1 MRLLLLSLLL
11 WGCSNSPTIIEIS
24 NPAEDQGKYPRLFTD
39 NSGTVF
45 MSWMKSVGD
54 STRLYYSAYKESN
67 WSDPFE
73 VAASDAWFVNWA
85 DYPSIIGYDGN
96 ATAAHWLSKTEGG
109 TYSYDVTIAHYE
121 NNFGNYFVPH
131 SDGTSTEHGFVSMHP
146 LTDST
151 YHAVWLDGR
160 NTGGTS
166 HDHKEEH
173 GSDLSSAMTLRGAL
187 INNSTVVSEQEI
199 DPSVCDCCNTSLA
212 KTSNGLIVAYRNR
225 TKDEIRDIYVSK
237 YNAESDIWSN
247 PILVFEDGWNIA
259 GCPVNGPILDSIDDQ
274 VAIAWFTGANEKP
287 IVKMAFSD
295 DSGSNWNPPIIVDQS
310 SPLGRVDVV
319 LKSKDLAMVSWVSR
333 TEGAAEINLAE
344 VHKSGEIKVQTV
356 SLTSDSRASGFPQLT
371 KLSNSLMMA
380 WTDISDEKPKI
391 KTAIIQ

>member
-45 MSWMKSVGD
+45 MSWMKSDGD

-67 WSDPFE
+67 WSEPFE
-73 VAASDAWFVNWA
+73 VASSDTWFVNWA
-85 DYPSIIGYDGN
+85 DYPSIIGYNGN

-131 SDGTSTEHGFVSMHP
+131 SDGTPTEHGFVSMHP

-166 HDHKEEH
+166 HDHEEEH

-212 KTSNGLIVAYRNR
+212 KTSNGIIVAYRNR

-237 YNAESDIWSN
+237 YNAESDTWSD

-333 TEGAAEINLAE
+333 TDGAAEINLAE